1 MNIFETFI
9 LKIMSCSLQISLSL
23 FYRIFTAADYH
34 KQQKLHLH
42 QYQSTAIEI
51 QNRAEQKC
59 WGFEEWS
66 WRMRAVSV
74 QFRNA
79 DEKLFDV
86 QRIVHHSSKDAQ
98 KTLGFTLAL
107 IRKSN

>member
-1 MNIFETFI
+1 
-9 LKIMSCSLQISLSL
+9 
-23 FYRIFTAADYH
+23 
-34 KQQKLHLH
+34 
-42 QYQSTAIEI
+42 
-51 QNRAEQKC
+51 
-59 WGFEEWS
+59 
-66 WRMRAVSV
+66 MRAVSV

-107 IRKSN
+107 IRKNN